1 MLAKMLAI
9 TAYLFRMHGA
19 ASKNTFKRDRGLY
32 DFEILHIS
40 LYYANLEDL
49 YDKCPAHDIKIV
61 RGDLDAKV
69 GSHCRTVQPPLDKFP
84 QRHDADRFCRGAK
97 HGTSRFQHLNIH
109 KAIWLSPDRST
120 RNQKDHVVIDG
131 RHVSN
136 ALDVRT

>member
-61 RGDLDAKV
+61 RGDLNAKV
-69 GSHCRTVQPPLDKFP
+69 GQEGIFGNTAVQFSLHWTSSLNGVTLIDRARNMVPPGSSISTSIKPFGCLLID
-84 QRHDADRFCRGAK
+84 QRA
-97 HGTSRFQHLNIH
+97 
-109 KAIWLSPDRST
+109 T
-120 RNQKDHVVIDG
+120 RWIT
-131 RHVSN
+131 
-136 ALDVRT
+136 L